1 VPDLVD
7 PPIVIPA
14 PGDPLTG
21 INMQQLSPQASSSGA
36 LSPATLPPSG
46 GTSTATLGVQSV
58 TYVPSGTV
66 IQANVSEK
74 FSLKSGS
81 AVSDEIR
88 SEDIVLYGAL
98 APTGSSLGAQFP
110 VAPSH
115 KFANTELLTGE
126 VHLDILA
133 GREGVRGQPGGSDPL
148 TLSDGTSTLFVPG
161 GALSE
166 DTAISVQSIALEDF
180 IPVSSTLN
188 ALQETLV
195 DFSGETLNTPAQL
208 SIPAI
213 ALDPT
218 HTFLLARV
226 ERLDGVPRM
235 VATALARINGA
246 NLTTVPSPGLPGLV
260 QGGEYVFY
268 DITAPVGFAQGIV
281 STSAGPVQAV
291 VQGDSLP
298 IADITG
304 ADGRYIVP
312 ALAGTVNLSA
322 TAPHTNLIGSVS
334 APVVAGQTVVANIT
348 LVGTVTNAV
357 ISPADGSLGVP
368 VSTVITVTT
377 TAPLNAQSI
386 QQANLVLLKSGAPVA
401 LQSFVLSN
409 SGTVLSFA
417 PQTNLDPATQ
427 YTIHVSGLAD
437 IFGGA
442 VIVPSATFTTKAVA
456 PPNFNP
462 NAITFSFPD
471 ANGNIH
477 VSAPAGS
484 LPPGTRVMIVD
495 QTNGLVL
502 SLTALND
509 GSISGDF
516 LGTVNDL
523 LQITVTDPNGAT
535 ASFTRSQ
542 FVAPDGTVA
551 VGPGGGTITGPGGVE
566 LRIPDGAL
574 DQAATFKIEAFG
586 PDLFP
591 ERPDIPGASFG
602 SGLKIS
608 SPEKPM
614 FKKEVKLAFPK
625 PADAPD
631 GAFYEAYRRMQGPNG
646 QYFFESLDRAAM
658 EGQGANAQ
666 VVTASFPFSGYATSY
681 DAFVLGGPLGG
692 PAVQAGLDN
701 YVFLMWMFDQL
712 RPGVS
717 LGGAVTGRV
726 RYAVPAGGSLPDGT
740 LNRTGDTVFVGVP
753 GVVVAVDVNDSTHVF
768 ANGAPTAITQ
778 QDGTF
783 TFGDSRYFGGTVKVV
798 AYAPT
803 GVGTATAVETVVL
816 TDKSIDVFAGPL
828 LPYYRNVAF
837 ADITVPAPAPP
848 PPTPKIAVNLY
859 TLDQNNLRVPANG
872 LITDGTQLIVALK
885 VDSSISQP
893 PNITIN
899 GTPYS
904 TQQDVPDAA
913 NDPLKQDFALADK
926 FISSGPGIYKIVA
939 TGLTAFA
946 QTVTSTRS
954 FMVVGAGSDNNV
966 IKVGTAPE
974 IVSTSPVAGAEGVST
989 ETFIQVLFSEPVT
1002 NIPGNISLV
1011 PDDGSAPPALQLSG
1025 IDYRNGTVISSL
1037 SFADAVSSLTIRPA
1051 SGLKFGMHYT
1061 IQATSGIKDLDD
1073 IADPTKQA
1081 LKLVPP
1087 ASPIG
1092 FTTFGPQ
1099 VLGGTAPFSSTRV
1112 VVMGD
1117 RAYVAKYEN
1126 ATLSFIHAYDLSDPA
1141 NPAEINIGTA
1151 GFVGRAQDTAGEA
1164 SAAVIGGGNL
1174 LAVGAGVGAFE
1185 FGLPSNLWLYNVS
1198 GDHIQRVG
1206 AVSVTGSTVN
1216 EGQLVRV
1223 TLHGNFAYSGTYPV
1237 GIQVVDL
1244 QQAISEYNDVF
1255 TNNPVQFGQ
1264 AITTDGQGFA
1274 RDAVINTIP
1283 VNDSLGHHF
1292 MVFGIQAGEFVAPG
1306 SDPANPTTQ
1315 TYIVSAGTVPGAV
1328 PNTISFIVADPT
1340 SPGSPSY
1347 ADVLRIGGSSLD
1359 SGRAVALGQLT
1370 DSILDADGNPV
1381 QKSVAVVVG
1390 VGSASDPAVPGSF
1403 GQGGV
1408 LAVVDMSNPL
1418 SPHVLSMLKLATTP
1432 TDVVLNGT
1440 TALVGTG
1447 QNRVLLVSLIDPRNP
1462 ASAGEIDVPPGSF
1475 LGDRLA
1481 ISDSGFLV
1489 TSSLNGSIGGIHTAN
1504 LGSFIQIRE
1513 ATAQIKVDDNGNSVD
1528 STQVTVNALGQADD
1542 LKNAQLI
1549 YSEDGV
1555 QKTAIPLG
1563 NLHPGVQTVTIPR
1576 GLHMTS
1582 SSQLVTLSL
1591 TKSDGTQT
1599 APVQMPIV
1607 APNSTAAL
1615 NAQNSGSTSSAG
1627 SSGSSTSSSSS
1638 SSASSD
1644 SGGGGTVVLPFS
1656 SMSPSSITVG
1666 AGDTVITVQGV
1677 PTGLKQVLIHGLDA
1691 QWHTID
1697 VTSTSGTSAQF
1708 TLPASLLSQPGF
1720 LEIAIFQSDASSMP
1734 IMIADPSLPA
1744 LESADG
1750 FDPLFVD
1757 NDDEGV
1763 FTPDIITVGGANF
1776 TSGMSIV
1783 LGRGTTPGIIL
1794 PTTFLG
1800 PNALQAT
1807 IPVPFAAQA
1816 DDLFVAVLS
1825 ADKTGLSASI
1835 PYPRPNPVTLE
1846 SSANPADSDLTVTN
1860 ASPGIDPAEAASV
1873 TRFAPTETGITSI
1886 NGVLVETIGA
1896 AVDQSQQFLTINGAN
1911 LSDGMQVNFS
1921 TMKGGQPLN
1930 MSAPLTGTQ
1939 VIASLTS
1946 SNDLPPITTTTLTQG
1961 RVAVP
1966 KPIVDTKISNF
1977 QVKSSNARSNV
1988 VVVSADPPTVVGFG
2002 GRIEFQVFREPGG
2015 EYHVEATSRA
2025 PATYEPVPAAVITIA
2040 NAAPNPGG
2048 FPTIQLERDNTTD
2061 PKYKAMIRGTA
2072 LTELPCKA
2080 IAALK
2085 LNPTVP
2091 CISTVRP
2098 FAQLQA
2104 TLNGQVIATHDVKS
2118 MSTPLGRQTPDYD
2131 SLAQFYGDLY
2141 GVPPQYLKSQ
2151 GIQESMAFTK
2161 NFRYE
2166 FTTINVGCLSSD
2178 LGVNTGVCDGND
2190 NIPREPWTHYVLQG
2204 TRLGTYHPRSADK
2217 ANARLTAPIAFDPQ
2231 NPNRVTFALNVS
2243 VKRTVGGVLQALQPA
2258 NGGVEPSSQ
2267 VSVMIQNQNGARV
2280 RTLTQ
2285 VHLED
2290 VWQKSGHGQTFLLS
2304 HGVSTQAGVCN
2315 AGVTV
2320 NAATLNLAANQFAIC
2335 YSTGQIFLGTPLQ
2348 AGQRLAVSYWPVQNG
2363 VSDNLQ
2369 ATVLAIQNDGDLIA
2383 NAPDLNSRQIV
2394 KAQFQLQYSKG
2405 QSLSDFLQ
2413 TNVAH
2418 GRSFLTGTSGDLHI
2432 EFTVNPG
2439 GNPVQP
2445 RDPRYQFMTAQPYA
2459 SSSFGFFQ
2467 LTLLAFSAGAPQ
2479 AALNRAFNPGYS
2491 SGHCPLPAATPC
2503 APDITPLYQLI
2514 SQPQTN
2520 FDLAGKFHRIS
2531 YGTFPQGT
2539 FCDSSNSCTTT
2550 SWQIEW
2556 SRVINLFNRTGN
2568 GYTLGT
2574 PAISAIVSN
2583 GDTTYAPQNPNAR

>member
-1 VPDLVD
+1 
-7 PPIVIPA
+7 
-14 PGDPLTG
+14 
-21 INMQQLSPQASSSGA
+21 
-36 LSPATLPPSG
+36 
-46 GTSTATLGVQSV
+46 
-58 TYVPSGTV
+58 
-66 IQANVSEK
+66 
-74 FSLKSGS
+74 
-81 AVSDEIR
+81 
-88 SEDIVLYGAL
+88 
-98 APTGSSLGAQFP
+98 
-110 VAPSH
+110 
-115 KFANTELLTGE
+115 
-126 VHLDILA
+126 
-133 GREGVRGQPGGSDPL
+133 
-148 TLSDGTSTLFVPG
+148 
-161 GALSE
+161 
-166 DTAISVQSIALEDF
+166 
-180 IPVSSTLN
+180 
-188 ALQETLV
+188 
-195 DFSGETLNTPAQL
+195 
-208 SIPAI
+208 
-213 ALDPT
+213 
-218 HTFLLARV
+218 
-226 ERLDGVPRM
+226 
-235 VATALARINGA
+235 
-246 NLTTVPSPGLPGLV
+246 
-260 QGGEYVFY
+260 VFY

-291 VQGDSLP
+291 VQSDSLP

-304 ADGRYIVP
+304 ADGHYIVP
-312 ALAGTVNLSA
+312 ALAGTVDLSA

-334 APVVAGQTVVANIT
+334 APVVAGQAVVANIT
-348 LVGTVTNAV
+348 LLGTVTNAV
-357 ISPADGSLGVP
+357 LSPADDSLGVP
-368 VSTVITVTT
+368 ASTVITVTT

-401 LQSFVLSN
+401 LQPFVLSN

-417 PQTNLDPATQ
+417 PQKNLDPATQ

-551 VGPGGGTITGPGGVE
+551 VGPGGGTITGPGGAE
-566 LRIPDGAL
+566 LRIPNGAL

-591 ERPDIPGASFG
+591 ERPDIPGANFG
-602 SGLKIS
+602 SGLKIT

-646 QYFFESLDRAAM
+646 QYFFESLDRAAV

-726 RYAVPAGGSLPDGT
+726 RYAVPPGGSLPDGT

-803 GVGTATAVETVVL
+803 GIGTATAVETVVL

-837 ADITVPAPAPP
+837 ADIVVPAPAPP
-848 PPTPKIAVNLY
+848 PPTPKIAINLY
-859 TLDQNNLRVPANG
+859 TLDENNLRVPANG
-872 LITDGTQLIVALK
+872 LITDGTPLIVALK

-899 GTPYS
+899 GAPYS
-904 TQQDVPDAA
+904 TQPDAPDAA
-913 NDPLKQDFALADK
+913 NDPLKQDFELTDK
-926 FISSGPGIYKIVA
+926 FVSSGPGIYKIVA

-946 QTVTSTRS
+946 QTVTSSRN

-974 IVSTSPVAGAEGVST
+974 IVSTTPVTGAQGVPT
-989 ETFIQVLFSEPVT
+989 DTFIQVLLSEPVT
-1002 NIPGNISLV
+1002 NILGNISLV
-1011 PDDGSAPPALQLSG
+1011 PDDGSTPPALQLSG
-1025 IDYRNGTVISSL
+1025 IDYRNGAVISSL
-1037 SFADAVSSLTIRPA
+1037 GSADAVSSLTIRPV
-1051 SGLKFGMHYT
+1051 SGLKYGMHYT
-1061 IQATSGIKDLDD
+1061 IQATSGIKDLDNV
-1073 IADPTKQA
+1073 ADPTKPA
-1081 LKLVPP
+1081 LGLIPP

-1092 FTTFGPQ
+1092 FSTFGPQ

-1126 ATLSFIHAYDLSDPA
+1126 ATLSFVHAYDLSDPT
-1141 NPAEINIGTA
+1141 NPTEINIGTA
-1151 GFVGRAQDTAGEA
+1151 GFVGRAQDTAGEEN
-1164 SAAVIGGGNL
+1164 AAVIGGGNL

-1274 RDAVINTIP
+1274 RDAVTNTIP
-1283 VNDSLGHHF
+1283 VNDSFGHHF

-1315 TYIVSAGTVPGAV
+1315 TYVVSAGTVPGAV

-1340 SPGSPSY
+1340 SPGPPAY

-1370 DSILDADGNPV
+1370 DSVLDADGNPV

-1418 SPHVLSMLKLATTP
+1418 SPQVLSMLKLETTP

-1440 TALVGTG
+1440 TAFVGTG
-1447 QNRVLLVSLIDPRNP
+1447 ENRILLVSLVDPRHP
-1462 ASAGEIDVPPGSF
+1462 ASAGEIDAPAGSV

-1481 ISDSGFLV
+1481 ISDSGFIV
-1489 TSSLNGSIGGIHTAN
+1489 TSSLSGTLGGIHMAN

-1528 STQVTVNALGQADD
+1528 PTQVTVNALGQADD

-1555 QKTAIPLG
+1555 QKTVIPLG
-1563 NLHPGVQTVTIPR
+1563 DLHPGIQTVTIPR

-1582 SSQLVTLSL
+1582 SSQLISLSL

-1599 APVQMPIV
+1599 PPVQMPLN
-1607 APNSTAAL
+1607 APNSAAAL
-1615 NAQNSGSTSSAG
+1615 NAQNTTSTSSAG
-1627 SSGSSTSSSSS
+1627 SSGSSTSSSST
-1638 SSASSD
+1638 SSD
-1644 SGGGGTVVLPFS
+1644 SGGGGSVVLPFS
-1656 SMSPSSITVG
+1656 SISPSSITLG
-1666 AGDTVITVQGV
+1666 AADTAVTVQGTT
-1677 PTGLKQVLIHGLDA
+1677 TGLKQVLVHGTDG

-1697 VTSTSGTSAQF
+1697 VISTSGGSAQF
-1708 TLPASLLSQPGF
+1708 SLPAALLSQAGF
-1720 LEIAIFQSDASSMP
+1720 LEIALLQSDAASMP
-1734 IMIADPSLPA
+1734 IMVSDPSLPA
-1744 LESADG
+1744 LQSADG

-1757 NDDEGV
+1757 NDNEGV

-1783 LGRGTTPGIIL
+1783 LGRGTTPGVVL

-1807 IPVPFAAQA
+1807 VPVPFAAQA
-1816 DDLFVAVLS
+1816 DDVFVAVLS
-1825 ADKTGLSASI
+1825 ADKTGLSAPI
-1835 PYPRPNPVTLE
+1835 PYPRPNPLNLA
-1846 SSANPADSDLTVTN
+1846 SSADPADSDLTVTN
-1860 ASPGIDPAEAASV
+1860 VSSGIDPAEAASV

-1886 NGVLVETIGA
+1886 NGALVETIGA
-1896 AVDQSQQFLTINGAN
+1896 AVDQTQQFLTINGAN

-1921 TMKGGQPLN
+1921 TTKGGQPLN

-1939 VIASLTS
+1939 IVASLTS
-1946 SNDLPPITTTTLTQG
+1946 SNDLPPVGATSLTQG

-1966 KPIVDTKISNF
+1966 KPIVDTKKSDI
-1977 QVKSSNARSNV
+1977 QVKSSGARSNMA
-1988 VVVSADPPTVVGFG
+1988 VVSADPPTVVGFG

-2025 PATYEPVPAAVITIA
+2025 PSTYEPVPAALITIA

-2048 FPTIQLERDNTTD
+2048 FPTIQLERDNTSD

-2085 LNPTVP
+2085 LVPTVT
-2091 CISTVRP
+2091 CDSTVRP

-2118 MSTPLGRQTPDYD
+2118 MATPLGRQTPDYD

-2161 NFRYE
+2161 NFKFE
-2166 FTTINVGCLSSD
+2166 FTNINVVCLSGD
-2178 LGVNTGVCDGND
+2178 LGVKTPVCDGND
-2190 NIPREPWTHYVLQG
+2190 NIPNEPWSHYVIGG
-2204 TRLGTYHPRSADK
+2204 TRLGPYHPGSADK
-2217 ANARLTAPIAFDPQ
+2217 ANARVSSTPFAFDPQ
-2231 NPNRVTFALNVS
+2231 NSTRTTFDLNVP
-2243 VKRTVGGVLQALQPA
+2243 VKRTVGGALHALQPA
-2258 NGGVEPSSQ
+2258 NGGVEPSPE
-2267 VSVMIQNQNGARV
+2267 VTAVIQTLNGTRV
-2280 RTLTQ
+2280 RALTLA
-2285 VHLED
+2285 HLEP
-2290 VWQKSGHGQTFLLS
+2290 VWQKSGRGNSFRLS
-2304 HGVSTQAGVCN
+2304 QGASTQAGVCD

-2320 NAATLNLAANQFAIC
+2320 NTTNTVLHLAPTQFAVC
-2335 YSTGQIFLGTPLQ
+2335 YSTGRIILGTPLQ
-2348 AGQRLAVSYWPVQNG
+2348 AGQRLVVYYWPVQDG
-2363 VSDNLQ
+2363 VSDSLQ
-2369 ATVLAIQNDGDLIA
+2369 ATVLHIQQNGNLIA
-2383 NAPDLNSRQIV
+2383 NAPDLNSHQIV
-2394 KAQFQLQYSKG
+2394 KAQFQLQYSNG
-2405 QSLSDFLQ
+2405 QTLFDFLQ

-2418 GRSFLTGTSGDLHI
+2418 GRAFLSTIGTADPEV
-2432 EFTVNPG
+2432 EFTVDQSNS
-2439 GNPVQP
+2439 PVQP
-2445 RDPRYQFMTAQPYA
+2445 RDPRYRFMTAQPYA

-2467 LTLLAFSAGAPQ
+2467 LTLLAFSPGPQ
-2479 AALNRAFNPGYS
+2479 VALNRAFNPGYS
-2491 SGHCPLPAATPC
+2491 SGHCPLPATTPC
-2503 APDITPLYQLI
+2503 ATDITPLYQLI

-2520 FDLAGKFHRIS
+2520 FDLAGRFHHIS
-2531 YGTFPQGT
+2531 YGTLPAST
-2539 FCDSSNSCTTT
+2539 FCENTNSCTNVK
-2550 SWQIEW
+2550 WQGEW
-2556 SRVINLFNRTGN
+2556 SQVINLFNRKGN
-2568 GYTLGT
+2568 GYTLDSVG
-2574 PAISAIVSN
+2574 ISAIVSD
-2583 GDTTYAPQNPNAR
+2583 GDVRYAPQNPNAR

>member
-1 VPDLVD
+1 VAAFDLRATSSAVNLPASFSKLPNVVGNLVLYNPALHAWTMVASNLQVINGGLTVMLPAPASYALVVPDLVD

-58 TYVPSGTV
+58 IYVPSGTV

-81 AVSDEIR
+81 AVSDEVR

-126 VHLDILA
+126 VLLDILA

-180 IPVSSTLN
+180 IPVSSTLS
-188 ALQETLV
+188 ALQEVLV

-208 SIPAI
+208 SIPAV

-218 HTFLLARV
+218 HNFLLTRV

-246 NLTTVPSPGLPGLV
+246 NLTTVASPGLPGLV

-268 DITAPVGFAQGIV
+268 DITAPVGFVQGVV

-291 VQGDSLP
+291 VQSDSLP
-298 IADITG
+298 IADITE

-312 ALAGTVNLSA
+312 ALAGTVNLNA
-322 TAPHTNLIGSVS
+322 TVPHTNLIGSVS
-334 APVVAGQTVVANIT
+334 APVVAGQAVVANIT
-348 LVGTVTNAV
+348 LLGTVTNAV
-357 ISPADGSLGVP
+357 LSPADGSLGVP
-368 VSTVITVTT
+368 ASTVITVTT
-377 TAPLNAQSI
+377 TAPLNSQSI

-417 PQTNLDPATQ
+417 PQKNLDPATQ

-442 VIVPSATFTTKAVA
+442 VIVPQSTFTTKAVA

-551 VGPGGGTITGPGGVE
+551 VGPGGGIVTGPGGVE

-625 PADAPD
+625 PVDTPD

-646 QYFFESLDRAAM
+646 QYFFESLDRAAV
-658 EGQGANAQ
+658 EGQGANTQ

-726 RYAVPAGGSLPDGT
+726 RYAVPPGGTLPDGT

-753 GVVVAVDVNDSTHVF
+753 GVVVAVDVNDSTHIF

-783 TFGDSRYFGGTVKVV
+783 TFGDSRYFGGTVKLV

-803 GVGTATAVETVVL
+803 GIGTATAVETVVL

-837 ADITVPAPAPP
+837 ADIVVPAPAPP
-848 PPTPKIAVNLY
+848 PPTPKIAINLY
-859 TLDQNNLRVPANG
+859 TLDENNLRVPANG
-872 LITDGTQLIVALK
+872 LITDGTPLIVALK

-899 GTPYS
+899 GAPYS
-904 TQQDVPDAA
+904 TQPDAPDAA
-913 NDPLKQDFALADK
+913 NDPLKQDFELTDK
-926 FISSGPGIYKIVA
+926 FVSSGPGIYKIVA

-946 QTVTSTRS
+946 QTVTSSRN

-966 IKVGTAPE
+966 IKVGAAPE
-974 IVSTSPVAGAEGVST
+974 IVSTTPVTGAQGVPT
-989 ETFIQVLFSEPVT
+989 DTFIQVLFSEPVT

-1011 PDDGSAPPALQLSG
+1011 PDDGSTPPALQLSG
-1025 IDYRNGTVISSL
+1025 IDYRNGAVISSL
-1037 SFADAVSSLTIRPA
+1037 GSADAVSSLTIRPV
-1051 SGLKFGMHYT
+1051 SGLKYGMHYT
-1061 IQATSGIKDLDD
+1061 IQATSGIKDLDNV
-1073 IADPTKQA
+1073 ADPTKSA
-1081 LKLVPP
+1081 LGLVPP

-1092 FTTFGPQ
+1092 FSTFGPQ

-1126 ATLSFIHAYDLSDPA
+1126 ATLSFVHAYDLSDPA
-1141 NPAEINIGTA
+1141 NPVEINIGTA
-1151 GFVGRAQDTAGEA
+1151 GFVGRAQDTAGEENA
-1164 SAAVIGGGNL
+1164 PVIGGGNL

-1198 GDHIQRVG
+1198 GDQIQRVG

-1223 TLHGNFAYSGTYPV
+1223 ALHGNFAYSGTFPV

-1283 VNDSLGHHF
+1283 VNDSAGRHF
-1292 MVFGIQAGEFVAPG
+1292 MTFGIQAGEFLMPG

-1315 TYIVSAGTVPGAV
+1315 TYVVSAGTVPGAV
-1328 PNTISFIVADPT
+1328 PNTISFMVADPT
-1340 SPGSPSY
+1340 SPAPPSY
-1347 ADVLRIGGSSLD
+1347 ADILRLSGSSLD
-1359 SGRAVALGQLT
+1359 SGRALALGQLT
-1370 DSILDADGNPV
+1370 DSIPDADGNPV
-1381 QKSVAVVVG
+1381 QKQVAVVVG
-1390 VGSASDPAVPGSF
+1390 VGSASDPAIPGSF
-1403 GQGGV
+1403 GPGGV

-1418 SPHVLSMLKLATTP
+1418 SPQVLSMLKLETTP
-1432 TDVVLNGT
+1432 TDVLLNGT

-1447 QNRVLLVSLIDPRNP
+1447 INKVLLVNLVDPRNP
-1462 ASAGEIDVPPGSF
+1462 VNAGSITGSVF
-1475 LGDRLA
+1475 GDRLA
-1481 ISDSGFLV
+1481 VTKDGILV
-1489 TSSLNGSIGGIHTAN
+1489 SSSLDGTRGGIQTAS
-1504 LGSFIQIRE
+1504 LGIVPKISVDTGGLVANMQGKSSEDIKIDYQILGNRSLVQSAVITVKDDTGKVVFSTPVEVKPAGSVVWPGGQPLHLTPDGIFFKVTNTDGTPSAETE
-1513 ATAQIKVDDNGNSVD
+1513 ATAELQSGSAPTPVINGITPSRIETGSAPHD
-1528 STQVTVNALGQADD
+1528 
-1542 LKNAQLI
+1542 I
-1549 YSEDGV
+1549 
-1555 QKTAIPLG
+1555 
-1563 NLHPGVQTVTIPR
+1563 TIAGR
-1576 GLHMTS
+1576 NFLA
-1582 SSQLVTLSL
+1582 SSQVVLVSADGETIKFPASKFVSKTQITISL
-1591 TKSDGTQT
+1591 TADYFSQVAEWSLSVINGTEE
-1599 APVQMPIV
+1599 
-1607 APNSTAAL
+1607 SEEAL
-1615 NAQNSGSTSSAG
+1615 
-1627 SSGSSTSSSSS
+1627 
-1638 SSASSD
+1638 
-1644 SGGGGTVVLPFS
+1644 LK
-1656 SMSPSSITVG
+1656 
-1666 AGDTVITVQGV
+1666 VI
-1677 PTGLKQVLIHGLDA
+1677 PTGLPPTPTLDFIDPAQLPSANDA
-1691 QWHTID
+1691 QDTW
-1697 VTSTSGTSAQF
+1697 VTLNGT
-1708 TLPASLLSQPGF
+1708 
-1720 LEIAIFQSDASSMP
+1720 
-1734 IMIADPSLPA
+1734 
-1744 LESADG
+1744 
-1750 FDPLFVD
+1750 
-1757 NDDEGV
+1757 
-1763 FTPDIITVGGANF
+1763 NF
-1776 TSGMSIV
+1776 TSGLVVKTTHSDEQLETQFVSDTQFKV
-1783 LGRGTTPGIIL
+1783 LI
-1794 PTTFLG
+1794 
-1800 PNALQAT
+1800 
-1807 IPVPFAAQA
+1807 
-1816 DDLFVAVLS
+1816 
-1825 ADKTGLSASI
+1825 
-1835 PYPRPNPVTLE
+1835 
-1846 SSANPADSDLTVTN
+1846 
-1860 ASPGIDPAEAASV
+1860 
-1873 TRFAPTETGITSI
+1873 
-1886 NGVLVETIGA
+1886 
-1896 AVDQSQQFLTINGAN
+1896 
-1911 LSDGMQVNFS
+1911 
-1921 TMKGGQPLN
+1921 
-1930 MSAPLTGTQ
+1930 
-1939 VIASLTS
+1939 
-1946 SNDLPPITTTTLTQG
+1946 
-1961 RVAVP
+1961 
-1966 KPIVDTKISNF
+1966 
-1977 QVKSSNARSNV
+1977 
-1988 VVVSADPPTVVGFG
+1988 
-2002 GRIEFQVFREPGG
+2002 
-2015 EYHVEATSRA
+2015 
-2025 PATYEPVPAAVITIA
+2025 PAAWQ
-2040 NAAPNPGG
+2040 GG
-2048 FPTIQLERDNTTD
+2048 
-2061 PKYKAMIRGTA
+2061 
-2072 LTELPCKA
+2072 
-2080 IAALK
+2080 
-2085 LNPTVP
+2085 
-2091 CISTVRP
+2091 P
-2098 FAQLQA
+2098 F
-2104 TLNGQVIATHDVKS
+2104 
-2118 MSTPLGRQTPDYD
+2118 
-2131 SLAQFYGDLY
+2131 
-2141 GVPPQYLKSQ
+2141 
-2151 GIQESMAFTK
+2151 
-2161 NFRYE
+2161 
-2166 FTTINVGCLSSD
+2166 
-2178 LGVNTGVCDGND
+2178 
-2190 NIPREPWTHYVLQG
+2190 
-2204 TRLGTYHPRSADK
+2204 
-2217 ANARLTAPIAFDPQ
+2217 
-2231 NPNRVTFALNVS
+2231 
-2243 VKRTVGGVLQALQPA
+2243 
-2258 NGGVEPSSQ
+2258 
-2267 VSVMIQNQNGARV
+2267 
-2280 RTLTQ
+2280 LTQ
-2285 VHLED
+2285 VHLESPQDPD
-2290 VWQKSGHGQTFLLS
+2290 VRSGDVNFEVLNTLNFAPDPVIPVITNVNDGFVPLADP
-2304 HGVSTQAGVCN
+2304 GSTQ
-2315 AGVTV
+2315 
-2320 NAATLNLAANQFAIC
+2320 
-2335 YSTGQIFLGTPLQ
+2335 PLH
-2348 AGQRLAVSYWPVQNG
+2348 V
-2363 VSDNLQ
+2363 
-2369 ATVLAIQNDGDLIA
+2369 
-2383 NAPDLNSRQIV
+2383 
-2394 KAQFQLQYSKG
+2394 
-2405 QSLSDFLQ
+2405 SLSGSNLLPGATATAVVNGQETDLTVESNSD
-2413 TNVAH
+2413 TNV
-2418 GRSFLTGTSGDLHI
+2418 
-2432 EFTVNPG
+2432 V
-2439 GNPVQP
+2439 VQVP
-2445 RDPRYQFMTAQPYA
+2445 PSIFSARPYT
-2459 SSSFGFFQ
+2459 FQ
-2467 LTLLAFSAGAPQ
+2467 LTLAQSGSSTTLQ
-2479 AALNRAFNPGYS
+2479 ATQQANAHKVKF
-2491 SGHCPLPAATPC
+2491 
-2503 APDITPLYQLI
+2503 
-2514 SQPQTN
+2514 
-2520 FDLAGKFHRIS
+2520 GKFHRSKILGFIPHTSDEDCAGFHRRHIGNQPEDYFLMVPYTPGKNTVIADIEKNELRPPGTQVTFDLDDPAAASRTPASTTKPEETITLSGLTNNTIDVINNLKAQKSATVNGSQTQNLLGLLGLYELKTRNIDVNITFVTDPNNNNLKVKTPDASKMTDFATSLTQKLNDIWEPQAGVHFTVHAPTQQVPESIHYDLDNDGGLKTPDPNNANWRNEYLAIVQQSALSAPSATSINVYFIAHFDPAGENTQGVRGYASKIGEHLLFMSDMSSGDDRIHVLAHEIGHTLGLLHNSDLPNDPLFPSIS
-2531 YGTFPQGT
+2531 PDDSDLS
-2539 FCDSSNSCTTT
+2539 DSSALMWRS
-2550 SWQIEW
+2550 
-2556 SRVINLFNRTGN
+2556 
-2568 GYTLGT
+2568 Y
-2574 PAISAIVSN
+2574 AIGKTKDQCHIGVRHWEQLR
-2583 GDTTYAPQNPNAR
+2583 QNNH